1 MKASKKF
8 GAFVF
13 FHYIYNHMKLDSLRT
28 LVKEELSKK
37 LNEEYQDKFK
47 MVGMLITNIKKRPQ
61 KEIFSDIRSIPG
73 ITVASVKEPMEYS
86 EQNTEKFQSIMTV
99 KVDGHP
105 WIVSSGFDRSKMEDI
120 RKAILKVEGVLSYN
134 VNSDN
139 ISAL

>member
-1 MKASKKF
+1 
-8 GAFVF
+8 
-13 FHYIYNHMKLDSLRT
+13 MKLDNLRT
-28 LVKEELSKK
+28 LVREELSKT

-61 KEIFSDIRSIPG
+61 KEIFSDIRSLPG

-86 EQNTEKFQSIMTV
+86 EQDTEKFQSILTV

-105 WIVSSGFDRSKMEDI
+105 WITKGGFDRSKMELI
-120 RKAILKVEGVLSYN
+120 RKEILKVEGVLSFN

-139 ISAL
+139 ITSL